1 MPGAPPQTDA
11 PITEVLPALMR
22 EGGYSF
28 RSLATRTREIDTEE
42 RGVTYSYLAGLAN
55 GHEHPSLRALELLG
69 AVFDVAPTYFAEYRL
84 AQLRREL
91 SEREVGFEAAYRR
104 YRTLTHAA

>member
-1 MPGAPPQTDA
+1 MPGPPSQTDA
-11 PITEVLPALMR
+11 PIAEVLPVLMR

-28 RSLATRTREIDTEE
+28 RSLAARTREIDTER
-42 RGVTYSYLAGLAN
+42 RGVTYSYLAGVAN
-55 GHEHPSLRALELLG
+55 GHEHPSLRTLELLG
-69 AVFDVAPTYFAEYRL
+69 AVFAVAPTYFAEYRL

-104 YRTLTHAA
+104 YSSLTDAA